1 VKIGWNYDEAVR
13 GLSWLCRGQQLG
25 KGLETTFFMCV
36 DREDVAN
43 AGLLLVRMDWDGK
56 VWGRT
61 REEMLGL
68 TLNGLKSVRVP
79 IKEALFLLEQ
89 GRVDE
94 TNGI

>member
-1 VKIGWNYDEAVR
+1 M
-13 GLSWLCRGQQLG
+13 G